1 VSEELSL
8 ETIKKLPKTDLH
20 VHLDGSLRLSTIL
33 KLADRYRI
41 KLPANDLVGLEKA
54 IVVNESCKNLV
65 DYLKAFD
72 ITLKVL
78 QTEEALELTAFE
90 LAEDAAMENVKYMEV
105 RFAPILHTNNLLS
118 MEQII
123 TAVVEGLKRAE
134 KVYDIKTGVII
145 CGMRH
150 FNADVSLMSRRL
162 QETLSTFNEKE
173 LAELLALET
182 AKVAVKMSKK
192 EPKIMAFDLA
202 GAENG
207 FPAKDFYRAFQ
218 EIISGH
224 LSITVHAGE
233 AYGPDSMDQAVK
245 YCHAH
250 RIGHGTR
257 LLEAKNNKAT
267 PSLYRYFK
275 DKRIPLEVCVTSNV
289 QTCTV
294 SSIEEHPIRAMYDDR
309 LRLTVCTDNR
319 LVSNITV
326 SDEYHKLVTRLG
338 FKKEDIE
345 TLIVYGFESIFL
357 PYEERKALLEEVR
370 PQLRTLLYGEKA
382 GKYIKEQISSF
393 N

>member
-1 VSEELSL
+1 VTENISL
-8 ETIKKLPKTDLH
+8 DLLKALPKTDLH
-20 VHLDGSLRLSTIL
+20 VHLDGSLRLGTIL
-33 KLADRYRI
+33 NLADKYRI
-41 KLPANDLVGLEKA
+41 KLPANDIAGLEKA
-54 IVVNESCKNLV
+54 IVVNDDCTSLV
-65 DYLKAFD
+65 DYLRAFD
-72 ITLKVL
+72 VTLKVL
-78 QTEEALELTAFE
+78 QTDEALERSAFE
-90 LAEDAAMENVKYMEV
+90 LAEDAAQENVRYMEV
-105 RFAPILHTNNLLS
+105 RFAPILHTNNLMS

-123 TAVVEGLKRAE
+123 TSVVDGLKRAE
-134 KVYDIKTGVII
+134 KIYNIQTGLII

-150 FNADVSLMSRRL
+150 FNTEVSEMSRRL
-162 QETLSTFNEKE
+162 QDRLSTYNDQE

-257 LLEAKNNKAT
+257 LGEAKLDDDSV

-289 QTCTV
+289 QTRTV
-294 SSIEEHPIRAMYDDR
+294 PSIKEHPVKKFFEDR
-309 LRLTVCTDNR
+309 LRITICTDNR

-326 SDEYHKLVTRLG
+326 SDEYHKLVTELG
-338 FKKEDIE
+338 FTKQDIE
-345 TLIVYGFESIFL
+345 TLLTYGFESIFL
-357 PYEERKALLEEVR
+357 PYEQRKQLLEEVTPEIR
-370 PQLRTLLYGEKA
+370 QVLYG
-382 GKYIKEQISSF
+382 
-393 N
+393 